1 MLGLSSGLMWEGFI
15 SVEAGLSPNEI
26 NDTTD
31 HTCLAWYDF
40 TDETT
45 MYTDAGSTNVS
56 SDSDAIYRIT
66 NKSSAS
72 GGDRYTT
79 YVQQPNGSAFRPKY
93 KINGQGG
100 KSYANFNGNYTYIG
114 GNRSNTENRVGNAGS
129 SNNFSDQDSIQSDE
143 IAVFFVSAGYEG
155 ADSGPANFRRA
166 VFGLRNWQDN
176 GSGNNDKVHLYAYN
190 DALTSPFA
198 THDVFL
204 QLDPYPQATSTDVGV
219 EAEPPIFGAS
229 SDFKITSFLT
239 EENEE
244 KAHLAIGN
252 NIGDTAVK
260 FNLSSTDYYHY
271 GVKSFSAGGPFEID
285 LTSTSN
291 NTYFRIGAD
300 GNDTTSPTQ
309 YWTGDIY
316 EVIIMKGDM
325 YTDGTYQ
332 DIINYLINKYG
343 DNGEGYG
350 P

>member
-1 MLGLSSGLMWEGFI
+1 MLGLSNGLMWEGFI
-15 SVEAGLSPNEI
+15 SAEAGLSPNEI
-26 NDTTD
+26 NDTTS

-56 SDSDAIYRIT
+56 SDGDAIYRIT

-79 YVQQPNGSAFRPKY
+79 YVQQKSSGYRPLY
-93 KINGQGG
+93 KTGGQGG
-100 KSYANFNGNYTYIG
+100 KSYANFNGDHDYLG
-114 GNRSNTENRVGNAGS
+114 GNRNNLETKVGNAGS

-143 IAVFFVSAGYEG
+143 LAVFFVSAGYEG
-155 ADSGPANFRRA
+155 ADSGPVNFRRA

-176 GSGNNDKVHLYAYN
+176 GSGDDDKVHLYAYN
-190 DALTSPFA
+190 DALAFPYA

-204 QLDPYPQATSTDVGV
+204 QLDPYPQATSTNVGG
-219 EAEPPIFGAS
+219 ETQPPILGQTA
-229 SDFKITSFLT
+229 DFKITSFLT
-239 EENEE
+239 EENGSEY
-244 KAHLAIGN
+244 LTVGN
-252 NIGDTAVK
+252 NVGDTSVK
-260 FNLSSTDYYHY
+260 FALGGTNYYHH
-271 GVKSFSAGGPFEID
+271 GSSSFDTFEID
-285 LTSTSN
+285 LSTTSN
-291 NTYFRIGAD
+291 NNYFRIGAD
-300 GNDTTSPTQ
+300 GNDTTGTSQ

-332 DIINYLINKYG
+332 DIITYLINKYG
-343 DNGEGYG
+343 DNGEGYA

>member
-1 MLGLSSGLMWEGFI
+1 MLGLPGGLMWEGF
-15 SVEAGLSPNEI
+15 VFGEAGLNPNEI
-26 NDTTD
+26 NDTTG

-56 SDSDAIYRIT
+56 SDGDAIYRIT

-79 YVQQPNGSAFRPKY
+79 YVQQATSGFRPKY

-100 KSYANFNGNYTYIG
+100 KSYANLDGNNDFLG
-114 GNRSNTENRVGNAGS
+114 GNRNNTQTKVGNAGS
-129 SNNFSDQDSIQSDE
+129 NNNFSDQDSIQSDE
-143 IAVFFVSAGYEG
+143 LAVFFVSAGYEG
-155 ADSGPANFRRA
+155 TDSGPVNFRRA

-176 GSGNNDKVHLYAYN
+176 GSGDDDKVHLYVYTDDLAAPY
-190 DALTSPFA
+190 A
-198 THDVFL
+198 THDAFL
-204 QLDPYPQATSTDVGV
+204 QLDPYPQATSTNVGV
-219 EAEPPIFGAS
+219 EVQPPIFAQTA
-229 SDFKITSFLT
+229 DFKITSFLT

-244 KAHLAIGN
+244 KAHLAVGN

-260 FNLSSTDYYHY
+260 FNVGLAGYYHY
-271 GVKSFSAGGPFEID
+271 GVQPFSAGGPFEID
-285 LTSTSN
+285 FSSTSN
-291 NTYFRIGAD
+291 NNYFRIGAD
-300 GNDTTSPTQ
+300 GNDTTGTTQ

-332 DIINYLINKYG
+332 DIITYLINKYG
-343 DNGEGYG
+343 DNGEGYA

>member
-1 MLGLSSGLMWEGFI
+1 MLGLPGGLMWEGFI

-79 YVQQPNGSAFRPKY
+79 YLQQPNGSAYRPKY
-93 KINGQGG
+93 KVNGQGG
-100 KSYANFNGNYTYIG
+100 KSYANFDGNYTYIG
-114 GNRSNTENRVGNAGS
+114 GNRNNTETRVGNAGS
-129 SNNFSDQDSIQSDE
+129 SNNFSNHNSIQSDE
-143 IAVFFVSAGYEG
+143 IAVFFVSAGYEA
-155 ADSGPANFRRA
+155 ADAGPANFRRA

-176 GSGNNDKVHLYAYN
+176 GSGNDDKVHLYAYN
-190 DALTSPFA
+190 DDLTSPYA
-198 THDVFL
+198 THDVFF
-204 QLDPYPQATSTDVGV
+204 QLDPHPQATSTNVGG
-219 EAEPPIFGAS
+219 ETQPPIFGQTA
-229 SDFKITSFLT
+229 DFKIASFLT
-239 EENEE
+239 EENGSEY
-244 KAHLAIGN
+244 LTVGN
-252 NIGDTAVK
+252 NVGDTSTK
-260 FNLSSTDYYHY
+260 FTLNYTDYYHY
-271 GVKSFSAGGPFEID
+271 GTSSFDTFEID
-285 LTSTSN
+285 FSTTSN
-291 NTYFRIGAD
+291 NNYFRIGAD
-300 GNDTTSPTQ
+300 GNDTTGITQ
-309 YWTGDIY
+309 LWTGKIY

-343 DNGEGYG
+343 DNGEGYA